1 MAESANEKGL
11 ENQAAGSVHEA
22 DPLEEAAQ
30 QSPTEQHGHSQ
41 EEGDD
46 QPEDLRRSER
56 ARHPTEKMRVLQEDD
71 AKKREKRLFSMYEKW
86 KIQIRKAREQL
97 KTYMSEGELW
107 VLIDELKKTK
117 EAIMNM
123 YLDIRD
129 LTTPS
134 TDIRRRVDTCE
145 SVSKEII
152 SIAYDR
158 AVDNE
163 DEFE

>member
-1 MAESANEKGL
+1 MH
-11 ENQAAGSVHEA
+11 V
-22 DPLEEAAQ
+22 
-30 QSPTEQHGHSQ
+30 
-41 EEGDD
+41 
-46 QPEDLRRSER
+46 R
-56 ARHPTEKMRVLQEDD
+56 
-71 AKKREKRLFSMYEKW
+71 KW
-86 KIQIRKAREQL
+86 IL
-97 KTYMSEGELW
+97 
-107 VLIDELKKTK
+107 VDELKKTK

-163 DEFE
+163 DEFDERQERRRLHELLLHLWIQCLCDKLRQV